1 MRSRHIVF
9 VALGSGLVGC
19 SNGSGSSD
27 AGGDANPTVDAGS
40 DVVSESPS
48 GNDASNDG
56 STCAS
61 CTGYAYCDSFE
72 SYPVGMIAN
81 NAVLGPWTAT
91 VTGTGAVMQI
101 DTTNAYCGTK
111 ALRIT
116 VPTNAGE
123 DAGTSARG
131 TLNQTADAGLIPG
144 NDMYGRTMV
153 YYSNVSGNNLPFNV
167 HSWLFSSA
175 GNSAA
180 ADGGV
185 NMNMGSNGAG
195 PMMLLNYHPPAPLTE
210 QSVTGGSIT
219 AAAWHCVQWQYDGS
233 GNPPNDAGK
242 VWVDGTQAVT
252 VDKSKGWNFAT
263 PWNTFD
269 FGFTHYEILANAV
282 DVYLDDFA
290 LSGSMVPCP

>member
-1 MRSRHIVF
+1 MKSCGFIVF
-9 VALGSGLVGC
+9 GLCAGIVGC
-19 SNGSGSSD
+19 SNGGSTSD
-27 AGGDANPTVDAGS
+27 AGTDASPVNDAGGA
-40 DVVSESPS
+40 DVVSDAAS
-48 GNDASNDG
+48 GNDASDA
-56 STCAS
+56 STCGS
-61 CTGYAYCDSFE
+61 CTGYTYCDTFE
-72 SYPVGMIAN
+72 SYPAGPIAN
-81 NAVLGPWTAT
+81 AATLGPWTAT

-123 DAGTSARG
+123 DAGTAARG
-131 TLNQTADAGLIPG
+131 SLNQTATAGLIPG
-144 NDMYGRTMV
+144 NDIFGRTMV
-153 YYSNVSGNNLPFNV
+153 YYSNVGGNDLPYNV

-185 NMNMGSNGAG
+185 NMNMGSNGAA

-233 GNPPNDAGK
+233 GNPPNDTGA
-242 VWVDGTQAVT
+242 VWVDGTQVVT
-252 VDKSKGWNFAT
+252 AKSKGWNFAT
-263 PWNTFD
+263 PWSSFD

-290 LSGSMVPCP
+290 LSNTMVPCP